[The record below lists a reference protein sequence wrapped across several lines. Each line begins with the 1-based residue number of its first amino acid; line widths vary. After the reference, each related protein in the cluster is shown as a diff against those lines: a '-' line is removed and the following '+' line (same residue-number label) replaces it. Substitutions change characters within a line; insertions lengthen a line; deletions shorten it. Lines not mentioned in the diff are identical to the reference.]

1 MKDKATFTITSLLAI
16 LFCTSHEGATT
27 HAWRMCQGRDPR
39 SGKITRT
46 ITTPKHTP
54 EPRSTQSSDFA

>member
-16 LFCTSHEGATT
+16 LFCASHEGATT
-27 HAWRMCQGRDPR
+27 HASRMCQGRDPR
-39 SGKITRT
+39 SSKITPT

-54 EPRSTQSSDFA
+54 EPRS